1 MSQPVVLYPSYFG
14 PVIHYVVMTGAST
27 ILFEVDDNF
36 QKQTYRNRC
45 YVYGANGSLM
55 LNVPLSHKNHSRKTR
70 DMRIDYST
78 DWRKLHLKSLQ
89 AAYRASP
96 YFEYYEDEIDT
107 IFQQRYDYL
116 LDLNLYILDR
126 MFQLLNMD
134 IPYTKSDAYHK
145 HYTGFID
152 LRSLVNAKTG
162 KVYGLQPYIQVFSSK
177 MSFIENLSILDLLFM
192 EGPQAILYLKN
203 QSKTIDLAPSQS

>member
-1 MSQPVVLYPSYFG
+1 MPQPVVLYPSYFA
-14 PVIHYVVMTGAST
+14 PVIHYAAMARAGTV
-27 ILFEVDDNF
+27 LFEVDDNF

-45 YVYGANGSLM
+45 YIYGANGSLM
-55 LNVPLSHKNHSRKTR
+55 LNVPLRHKNHSRKTR

-96 YFEYYEDEIDT
+96 YYEFYEDEIDA
-107 IFQQRYDYL
+107 IFRQKFDYL
-116 LDLNLYILDR
+116 LDLNLYILER

-134 IPYTKSDAYHK
+134 IPYSKSDVYQEQ
-145 HYTGFID
+145 YDGFTD
-152 LRSLVNAKTG
+152 LRCLINAKSG

-177 MSFIENLSILDLLFM
+177 MGFIENLSILDLLFM
-192 EGPQAILYLKN
+192 EGPHAMEYLIRQQLEFN
-203 QSKTIDLAPSQS
+203 F